1 MDEQTQ
7 KTKQLLARLAKQGSK
22 PQDFVLPSR
31 ETPLTTANESFFDEI
46 KKEATSADL
55 AESELLKIQEKAKAR
70 GFSFLLVGR
79 AGVGKSSTINSLMG
93 REIAPVGEFEAETK
107 IVKAYPAPSNA
118 IIPYRIYD
126 TPGLCDADGDNEAY
140 LRLIHTEIKE
150 PIDCLWFVTQ
160 LDESRI
166 RTDEIVTIRHTTSAF
181 GKEIWKRAVIV
192 FTRADKVEPK
202 DFERYLFE
210 RTRLIRDQIAK
221 EVGQEI
227 ALEIPSVAITN
238 KGIRTPDRKL
248 WLGRLFVKTFVRI
261 SEEGLDGFLL
271 EIVNW
276 RGLRLQE
283 DDETKESQSSS
294 QDIHTHFHYHTTYEN
309 NTNVHNNVSNVSNAP
324 LGINRNMIDE
334 EPTFP
339 IRVENWFQR
348 VGRSIGEEVGDGV
361 GRIIPVPGA
370 RELGRAIGG
379 AIGAE
384 TATSIQDGARQIA
397 ESVSNTIE
405 QGGNLVRNAWNG
417 LKSLFT

>member
-1 MDEQTQ
+1 
-7 KTKQLLARLAKQGSK
+7 LARLAKQDSK
-22 PQDFVLPSR
+22 SESLVLPSR
-31 ETPLTTANESFFDEI
+31 ETPLTTGSESFFDEI
-46 KKEATSADL
+46 KKEATFADL
-55 AESELLKIQEKAKAR
+55 AESELIKIQEKAKAR

-107 IVKAYPAPSNA
+107 VVKAYPAPSNA

-126 TPGLCDADGDNEAY
+126 TPGLCDADGDNEEY

-160 LDESRI
+160 LDETRI
-166 RTDEIVTIRHTTSAF
+166 RTDEIDTIRHTTIAF

-202 DFERYLFE
+202 DFERYVSE
-210 RTRLIRDQIAK
+210 RTRLIRNQIAK

-238 KGIRTPDRKL
+238 KGTRTPDRKL

-276 RGLRLQE
+276 RGLRFKE
-283 DDETKESQSSS
+283 DDETLESQSSS
-294 QDIHTHFHYHTTYEN
+294 RDRHVHNYYNTTYETTYVN
-309 NTNVHNNVSNVSNAP
+309 QETHNNVFNAP
-324 LGINRNMIDE
+324 LDIDKEMITE
-334 EPTFP
+334 EPGFGP
-339 IRVENWFQR
+339 LVENWFQR
-348 VGRSIGEEVGDGV
+348 VGRSMGETAGDNIGGM
-361 GRIIPVPGA
+361 IPIPGA
-370 RELGRAIGG
+370 RKVVRDIGG
-379 AIGAE
+379 DIGAGM
-384 TATSIQDGARQIA
+384 ATFIQENASQVVK
-397 ESVSNTIE
+397 SVSNTIE

-417 LKSLFT
+417 LRSIFR